1 MIPFLDNMSESNAAA
16 VFGKAIRRH
25 RFELGISQEELA
37 DRAELHRTYI
47 SDVELGTRNVSLK
60 SIEKLARALNL
71 SVPKLFSWGEAG
83 SEPERVVEI
92 LLVEDNPRDVEL
104 TLRAFWKAKITNVVN
119 VARDGVEALELLL
132 GKSGGKKPDL
142 PGVILLDLFLP
153 KVDGLEVL
161 RQIRK
166 GKSTLKIPVI
176 VLTSSN
182 RESDIAECRRLGVD
196 KYIVKPVG
204 FQNFSDITP
213 ALGLNWTLQRPLTG
227 GAD

>member
-1 MIPFLDNMSESNAAA
+1 MIPLLDTMSESNAAV
-16 VFGKAIRRH
+16 VFGRTVRRH

-37 DRAELHRTYI
+37 DRADLHRTYI

-60 SIEKLARALNL
+60 CIAKLARALNL
-71 SVPKLFSWGEAG
+71 SVPNLFSRADAG
-83 SEPERVVEI
+83 SGPDRVVEM
-92 LLVEDNPRDVEL
+92 LLIEDNPRDVEL
-104 TLRAFWKAKITNVVN
+104 TLRAFWIAKITNVVN
-119 VARDGVEALELLL
+119 VARDGVEALEYLL
-132 GKSGGKKPDL
+132 GPKDRHL

-166 GKSTLKIPVI
+166 DKRTRKIPVI

-182 RESDIAECRRLGVD
+182 RDSDVVECRRLGVD
-196 KYIVKPVG
+196 NYIVKPVG

-213 ALGLNWTLQRPLTG
+213 ALGLTWTLQTPLAKDAG
-227 GAD
+227 